1 MCEQTPPV
9 SNSEGAREDVEEKR
23 KTGNERLE
31 REQKEK
37 KRKKRECGLERFY

>member
-1 MCEQTPPV
+1 M

-37 KRKKRECGLERFY
+37 KRKKKGMWTGEILLTILL